1 MTGYTGFSDDLD
13 DQEGNFIALHAE
25 DSESN
30 PIGVRPIGSTA
41 EPAEVDSDGICIL
54 KVDADT
60 EGIEFVSGTM
70 VKQFLFDDLTLEP
83 APEPDPDG

>member
-13 DQEGNFIALHAE
+13 DQEGHFIALHAQ

-70 VKQFLFDDLTLEP
+70 VKHFLFVDLTLES
-83 APEPDPDG
+83 APEPDPDD